1 MANPRETL
9 GLLVRSHRE
18 QMNLT
23 QEALAEACETNRSV
37 VAHLEQGLRVPTKPD
52 VLKRICEK
60 VGIPGRF
67 WVPFTQAES
76 IQRFEFEDTLSE
88 LVGRPVTFD
97 GHDPGCLA
105 AAEERIATLFQTTL
119 SDAQT
124 LDLLNS
130 VLVFYGVPPVSQQFF
145 DRYLTPAALSSI
157 PSLDKHVRDYQK
169 HAIRLFSSLREAYV
183 RMNSSGDA
191 LGDLLT
197 PLLERGLGPYH
208 ARSEWDVIEII
219 DDARLPDL
227 GYVSAV
233 RVKQEGNE
241 RSAVQ
246 KFLRELADAIR
257 QKDAS
262 TALGS
267 ISEKQKRRIDSLL
280 RKLGA
285 NIRHGLFS
293 PLFAPD
299 PDVLEREA
307 ELLGPKTEVELE
319 RIGSTQE
326 SASRNLARYLSAD
339 HLDVYVATSMRS
351 DADYVSVNH
360 FAKALFSDDQI
371 RPLKLRYFNPTQSW
385 IDDRIAKGLVEALML
400 RRCSVAIYMAQ
411 KADTFGKDSEASVA
425 LGQGKPV
432 IVYVPKLKVGEDLVD
447 TEALFRLSRAEMVR
461 LVNEADASFEVD
473 DAIDDEALVGVVLSA
488 RLSKASDAELVAAV
502 ATQWH
507 DFDLYGESTR
517 VAEPRRADYRRLL
530 DGIRRGEVTGISSDL
545 RADVI
550 GILVATAIRFEAR
563 AKLFREVHPLALQV
577 ILSTGVLN
585 GILVVRSVEQCAR
598 ILADIVR
605 NVLDLELTK
614 DEQNYRLVERTTG
627 STVRVVSR
635 HQLLRYAFERH
646 YPAVA
651 GS

>member
-9 GLLVRSHRE
+9 GVLVRSHRE

-23 QEALAEACETNRSV
+23 QEALAETCGTNRSA
-37 VAHLEQGLRVPTKPD
+37 VAHLEQGLRVPKAD
-52 VLKRICEK
+52 VLTRISGHL
-60 VGIPGRF
+60 GIPGRF
-67 WVPFTQAES
+67 WEPFTKTES
-76 IQRFEFEDTLSE
+76 LQRFEFEDALSE
-88 LVGRPVTFD
+88 LVGRPVSFD
-97 GHDPGCLA
+97 GHDPGCVA
-105 AAEERIATLFQTTL
+105 TAEERIAALFQTTL
-119 SDAQT
+119 
-124 LDLLNS
+124 
-130 VLVFYGVPPVSQQFF
+130 
-145 DRYLTPAALSSI
+145 
-157 PSLDKHVRDYQK
+157 
-169 HAIRLFSSLREAYV
+169 YV
-183 RMNSSGDA
+183 QMNSAGDA
-191 LGDLLT
+191 LERLLA
-197 PLLERGLGPYH
+197 PLLELSLGEYH
-208 ARSEWDVIEII
+208 ARSEWDLIEQI
-219 DDARLPDL
+219 DDTRLPDL

-257 QKDAS
+257 QKGAGA
-262 TALGS
+262 ALS
-267 ISEKQKRRIDSLL
+267 AVSEKQKRRMDSLL

-307 ELLGPKTEVELE
+307 ELLGPKTEDELE
-319 RIGSTQE
+319 RIASTQE
-326 SASRNLARYLSAD
+326 SALRNLARYLSAD
-339 HLDVYVATSMRS
+339 YLDVYGATSMRN

-360 FAKALFSDDQI
+360 FAKKLFTDDHI

-385 IDDRIAKGLVEALML
+385 IEDRIAKGLVEALML
-400 RRCSVAIYMAQ
+400 KRCRVAIYMAQ
-411 KADTFGKDSEASVA
+411 KTDTFGKDSEASVA

-432 IVYVPKLKVGEDLVD
+432 IVYVPKLKVGENVAD
-447 TEALFRLSRAEMVR
+447 TEVLFRRSRAELVR
-461 LVNEADASFEVD
+461 LVNEADPAFEVD
-473 DAIDDEALVGVVLSA
+473 DGIDDEALVGVVLSA
-488 RLSKASDAELVAAV
+488 KLAKASDDDLVPAI

-507 DFDLYGESTR
+507 DFDLYGESAR
-517 VAEPRRADYRRLL
+517 VPETRRADYRKLL
-530 DGIRRGEVTGISSDL
+530 DGIRSGDSSGIPGEL

-550 GILVATAIRFEAR
+550 GILVATGIRFEAR

-585 GILVVRSVEQCAR
+585 GILVVRSVEQCAK

-635 HQLLRYAFERH
+635 HQLVRYAFERH
-646 YPAVA
+646 YQTPVGVSANA
-651 GS
+651 